1 MSIVALKRKINAKNN
16 ISKRSGFYLNGTKN
30 VNGIVQK
37 DKKPGCCSDDGT
49 SIKRS
54 VTGTKGMLDSKKY
67 RNENCCL
74 PSEEE
79 KMCDKKAFKH
89 IEKMNTSASHVTEN
103 KKRKNEICAN
113 LICVSPSNPPSQNCC
128 QCTDDEKAMRPSWCR
143 HASKSVHINHSNKT
157 AMSSSDYLLHRKLRN
172 QVKITTTDQTINS
185 ICPDPVQTYK
195 THC

>member
-49 SIKRS
+49 SFKRS

-74 PSEEE
+74 PSKQQ

-113 LICVSPSNPPSQNCC
+113 LICTSPSNPPSHNCC
-128 QCTDDEKAMRPSWCR
+128 ADA
-143 HASKSVHINHSNKT
+143 KSVHINHSNNT
-157 AMSSSDYLLHRKLRN
+157 AMSSSDYLLHRKLKN

-185 ICPDPVQTYK
+185 ICPDPVQTSK